1 MQFTLFFSKII
12 VCAAVFRLQ
21 KGAFKPTEQE
31 FFGVFRRCRCQRG
44 RSLFFRIIQQNN
56 FLFRCPHTGP
66 IFDPVIQIR
75 PDKLAN
81 EAPKTIQDV
90 MRGTPGLN
98 VGYDASA
105 KGGGSLQ
112 VRGQRSVYTSGGH
125 NDPLI
130 ILDGMQFYGELS
142 EINPQDIAQID
153 VLKDASAAAVYGA
166 KGANG
171 VIAITTKKGK
181 LGKPTINVSATL
193 GINQKSAYR
202 DVFNASEYVR
212 YLSDW
217 HKADTYGVNPETG
230 RYEAYQTGDQK
241 GQYGFFDNP
250 YALPNGVTQDQW
262 AAYDNHPEGAGLM
275 EIWGLRLG
283 MEDAVLQNFINGKT
297 FDWYDSTFRT
307 GINQDYNASIS
318 GASERMNYYMSF
330 GYQSNEGAIVGNDYS
345 AFRANLKVSGK
356 VTDWLEIGANINFQ
370 ARTVPTATSPSP
382 PARTTGTTTCSA
394 TAPMPT
400 LRKKTARMPNTRWV
414 TA

>member
-1 MQFTLFFSKII
+1 MKSNPSKNNRRYMFALLFCAGFVGGCPVSAAASDAGIMGVQQQTNTIFGIVKDANGEPIIGASVKIKGSQTGSI
-12 VCAAVFRLQ
+12 TDLDGRFKINAVGGGKVILEISYIGYATQDVEATPGKEVNVLLQ
-21 KGAFKPTEQE
+21 EDNQMLEEVVVVGYGTMRKKD
-31 FFGVFRRCRCQRG
+31 
-44 RSLFFRIIQQNN
+44 L
-56 FLFRCPHTGP
+56 TGS
-66 IFDPVIQIR
+66 VIQIR

-112 VRGQRSVYTSGGH
+112 VRGQRSVYTDGGH

-202 DVFNASEYVR
+202 DVFSAKDYVR
-212 YLSDW
+212 YRTDW
-217 HKADTYGVNPETG
+217 YKTPTYGVNPETG

-241 GQYGFFDNP
+241 GKY
-250 YALPNGVTQDQW
+250 VTMTILT
-262 AAYDNHPEGAGLM
+262 PC
-275 EIWGLRLG
+275 
-283 MEDAVLQNFINGKT
+283 
-297 FDWYDSTFRT
+297 RT
-307 GINQDYNASIS
+307 A
-318 GASERMNYYMSF
+318 
-330 GYQSNEGAIVGNDYS
+330 
-345 AFRANLKVSGK
+345 
-356 VTDWLEIGANINFQ
+356 
-370 ARTVPTATSPSP
+370 
-382 PARTTGTTTCSA
+382 
-394 TAPMPT
+394 
-400 LRKKTARMPNTRWV
+400 
-414 TA
+414 